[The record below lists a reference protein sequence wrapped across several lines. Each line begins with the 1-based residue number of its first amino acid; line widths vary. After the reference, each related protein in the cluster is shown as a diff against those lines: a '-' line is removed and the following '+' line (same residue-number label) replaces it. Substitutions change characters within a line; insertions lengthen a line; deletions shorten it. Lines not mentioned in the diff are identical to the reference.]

1 MKCKYCGKE
10 IADDSLFCENC
21 GAKIEF
27 DKQKR
32 QRLLMVAV
40 AVVVLGI
47 FAGVIAAV
55 VSHYEKEMQEIKA
68 SKRQPIADNSTTKKT
83 DTIVVADKFS
93 IVADKMQV
101 LYAGIPN
108 HVSVSGPVSADKLSI
123 SMPGCSAKST
133 GAGNY
138 TVSVPESMVGWTV
151 KATVSAR
158 VGESIKT
165 GGTTT
170 FRVKRVPDPRAVLGA
185 NIRGGKRTKDEI
197 LAHPMLR
204 VTMGDDFV
212 YDLKW
217 SVNSFR
223 VIMVVRG
230 MEEPA
235 IVCQGSVLSEKVKS
249 AIQAAPSGT
258 VVFFSDIKVSSEA
271 GARCLDEFSVR
282 IR

>member
-138 TVSVPESMVGWTV
+138 TVSVPESMVGMLV
-151 KATVSAR
+151 EATVSAR
-158 VGESIKT
+158 VGESVKT
-165 GGTTT
+165 GTTT

-185 NIRGGKRTKDEI
+185 NIRGGKRSKNEI
-197 LAHPMLR
+197 LANPTIR
-204 VTMGDDFV
+204 ATMGDDFA

-217 SVNSFR
+217 SITSFN
-223 VIMVVRG
+223 VTIVAKG
-230 MEEPA
+230 MEGPA
-235 IVCQGSVLSEKVKS
+235 IACQGSALNDKVKM
-249 AIQAAPSGT
+249 AIQNASSNT
-258 VVFFSDIKVSSEA
+258 EVYFTDIKATSAA
-271 GARCLDEFSVR
+271 GTRVLDEFSVR